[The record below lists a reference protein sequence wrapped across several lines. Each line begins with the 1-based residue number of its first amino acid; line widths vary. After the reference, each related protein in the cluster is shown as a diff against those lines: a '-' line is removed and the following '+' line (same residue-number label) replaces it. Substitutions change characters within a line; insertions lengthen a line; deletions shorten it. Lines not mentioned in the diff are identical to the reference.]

1 MPLAYPLRSLV
12 EVEIFRGSLASAQS
26 LDIIQVQSRSR
37 DDDTP
42 WGDIPQDLFWE
53 DQSGRRAEAGDAY
66 ERQSFPQSDGT
77 LTLGPW
83 KYVGDSRSLEG
94 QYGRAANIDWTPPI
108 EPGGVMR
115 TPLGTVLFD
124 DDGNLLSRPAVG
136 EQDLDVWTGEPLFE
150 EDGVTPI
157 LVPGA

>member
-12 EVEIFRGSLASAQS
+12 EVDVFRGSLASAQAFG
-26 LDIIQVQSRSR
+26 IIQVQSRSR
-37 DDDTP
+37 DDATT
-42 WGDIPQDLFWE
+42 WGDIPFETFWE

-66 ERQSFPQSDGT
+66 ERQSFPQPDGT
-77 LTLGPW
+77 LTVGPW

-124 DDGNLLSRPAVG
+124 DAGDLLLRPAVG
-136 EQDLDVWTGEPLFE
+136 EQDLDVWTGEPLVDE
-150 EDGVTPI
+150 LGDPV
-157 LVPGA
+157 LVPAE